1 MKGRRAKCSCQGC
14 HDTRHRFRVPTAAL
28 APATTGYRHCSSNW
42 AAIGLAAAGV
52 SYRTEQTA
60 EFVLFIN
67 RIPESRTPRRY
78 QYEQLYND
86 ICRRSRPLVSC
97 VRSDQP
103 PRYQDTQPIARL
115 AGGSL
120 QSKTTCSSKSVGW
133 NLAFIPRP
141 SCLHEGSTRAVQNSD
156 LAALGQTAN
165 KLPINSPCQ

>member
-1 MKGRRAKCSCQGC
+1 MARMCAC
-14 HDTRHRFRVPTAAL
+14 
-28 APATTGYRHCSSNW
+28 
-42 AAIGLAAAGV
+42 V
-52 SYRTEQTA
+52 SGTHFA
-60 EFVLFIN
+60 FIN
-67 RIPESRTPRRY
+67 WNSSTLISARAHIKISTQHDLRLNFWGRY

-120 QSKTTCSSKSVGW
+120 QSKTTCSSKFVGW